1 MKPAFV
7 YPQTGDQK
15 KILCVRVDGASDEGP
30 SHQEIQYWKCLE
42 NLQMERLSTL
52 VIAHSSGLS
61 YLKSQTHSN
70 LFIPMTLVGSC
81 TEPVQVNE
89 KILKQNL
96 ERAIEIYIK
105 RVD

>member
-52 VIAHSSGLS
+52 VTAHSSGLS
-61 YLKSQTHSN
+61 YLKSQTPKWMHDK
-70 LFIPMTLVGSC
+70 GSFKSLHPYDC
-81 TEPVQVNE
+81 GW
-89 KILKQNL
+89 KLH
-96 ERAIEIYIK
+96 
-105 RVD
+105 